1 VAKQCGVERCVG
13 TLVNMRKP
21 FLQLGK
27 GFVDCKEVDKEESQ
41 LCVVD
46 RLVLQLVSIVFGNA
60 DNTNLSDKLV
70 NPVLVPLHC
79 PSKENET
86 WNSSRTP
93 HTPV

>member
-1 VAKQCGVERCVG
+1 
-13 TLVNMRKP
+13 MRKP